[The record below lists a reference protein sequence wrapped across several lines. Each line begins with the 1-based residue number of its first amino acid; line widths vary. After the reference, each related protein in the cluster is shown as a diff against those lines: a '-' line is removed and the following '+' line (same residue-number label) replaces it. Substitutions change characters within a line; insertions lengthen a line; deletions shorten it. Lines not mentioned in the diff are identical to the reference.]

1 MIIGKLYICSA
12 TVHADSTTI
21 LSSPLMQHI
30 QNSWDFQD
38 VHKVR
43 AKDPQAWSRPWNFVK
58 GWPTGAV
65 DWSTVKCLSRKYDIF
80 KSLHD
85 LKISAEN
92 HTATV
97 NAKDWLQHHA
107 KQQLLIV
114 HWTIFHIM
122 KIEVF
127 KSSISATKK
136 CCFLLGFRIAFGA
149 QVAALRSWQVVGAP
163 PRPSARPASG
173 HRRPSGT
180 AARAAPPWRRAAA
193 PRRLGKAT
201 EMSLFVEGA
210 QTKRLQISF

>member
-1 MIIGKLYICSA
+1 M
-12 TVHADSTTI
+12 
-21 LSSPLMQHI
+21 MQCVR
-30 QNSWDFQD
+30 NSWNFQD

-85 LKISAEN
+85 LKISAEH

-127 KSSISATKK
+127 KMYFCKKNLVFSLDFASHSCPSGCALQLAGRWSSSAAERSAGVRASSPKRN
-136 CCFLLGFRIAFGA
+136 CRARS
-149 QVAALRSWQVVGAP
+149 AALAKSCGASEVWQ
-163 PRPSARPASG
+163 
-173 HRRPSGT
+173 RRFCGRGP
-180 AARAAPPWRRAAA
+180 
-193 PRRLGKAT
+193 K
-201 EMSLFVEGA
+201 
-210 QTKRLQISF
+210 